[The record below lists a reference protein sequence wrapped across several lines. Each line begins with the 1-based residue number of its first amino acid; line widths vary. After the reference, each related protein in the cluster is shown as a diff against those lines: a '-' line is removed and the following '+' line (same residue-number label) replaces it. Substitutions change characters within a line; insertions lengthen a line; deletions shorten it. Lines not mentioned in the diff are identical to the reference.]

1 MTLTHLPFWLILVLE
16 AVVLCFV
23 GIALL
28 FVVIRRLRQSKQKRD
43 EKIQRLQAQLQTA
56 TARLS
61 RELGAASTKTYA
73 DWLSEH
79 LENTRNFHHAL
90 ADGREISLE
99 LDPETPEKLRTA
111 ATRYALLTAERDAT
125 APHQGVKWELLAARY
140 QQLANFNRDLAL
152 EAMKRRFEQAAE
164 RLEHLEKFE
173 QMYFE
178 LRQHWQDCL
187 QDASNRYQT
196 INEQALHRDDSELKR
211 LLAEYHE
218 HYLSFSHRFDANATE
233 ALPAPLNEP
242 HQIREEL
249 DQLKVFAARQHEI
262 IAELKSR
269 LNLGEIQLD
278 ELKELLPAQL
288 STQAKFLNEAEV
300 CIQMLESELE
310 DVTRQN
316 SRLRAALVRLQ
327 EDATDRRETVTDE
340 QDKQIAA
347 LTRENDNLRRQT
359 QSASGGAEA
368 ESQTRRQLQ
377 TLQAK
382 YNELEEKF
390 LNLKLKE

>member
-1 MTLTHLPFWLILVLE
+1 MALTHLPFWLILVLE

-23 GIALL
+23 GIVLL
-28 FVVIRRLRQSKQKRD
+28 LVVIRRLRQSKRKRD
-43 EKIQRLQAQLQTA
+43 ERIQRLQAQLQAA
-56 TARLS
+56 TAQLS
-61 RELGAASTKTYA
+61 RKQDAAPTKAYA
-73 DWLSEH
+73 DWLGEH

-90 ADGREISLE
+90 TDGREISLD
-99 LDPETPEKLRTA
+99 LDPQTPEKLRTA
-111 ATRYALLTAERDAT
+111 ATRYALLIAERDAT

-152 EAMKRRFEQAAE
+152 EATKRRLEQATD

-173 QMYFE
+173 RMYLE
-178 LRQHWQDCL
+178 LRQQWQACL
-187 QDASNRYQT
+187 HEAGSRYRT
-196 INEQALHRDDSELKR
+196 IDEHAQQRDDSELKR

-218 HYLSFSHRFDANATE
+218 HYLSFSQHFDAKAAE
-233 ALPAPLNEP
+233 ALPAPINEP
-242 HQIREEL
+242 SQMREEL
-249 DQLKVFAARQHEI
+249 DQLKAVAARQHEI
-262 IAELKSR
+262 IAQLKSR
-269 LNLGEIQLD
+269 LRLGEIHLD
-278 ELKELLPAQL
+278 ELQELLPAQL
-288 STQAKFLNEAEV
+288 DTQAKFLTEAEV

-316 SRLRAALVRLQ
+316 SRLRATLVRAQ
-327 EDATDRRETVTDE
+327 DDATDRRQASTNKKDR
-340 QDKQIAA
+340 KIAA
-347 LTRENDNLRRQT
+347 STRDNNSPRDPMK
-359 QSASGGAEA
+359 SALEGAET